1 MKKETILSVV
11 LGLTAGIGGGILVL
25 ATSKGA
31 VQDQPPADGQQGV
44 ITITPAVTIESPQ
57 TDKLSIQSPLDKTI
71 VTTDTITITGKA
83 HPGSLIT
90 SFSAGGEK
98 SLKAKEK
105 TFSIE
110 HPLIEGE
117 NTIIITSYDPNGT
130 SEQSQIVVYLI
141 KN

>member
-1 MKKETILSVV
+1 MKKETILSVA

-25 ATSKGA
+25 TTSKNA
-31 VQDQPPADGQQGV
+31 VQEHPPTDDQQGG

-71 VTTDTITITGKA
+71 VATDTITITGKA
-83 HPGSLIT
+83 HQGSLIT
-90 SFSAGGEK
+90 TFSPAGEK
-98 SLKAKEK
+98 SLKSKDK

-117 NTIIITSYDPNGT
+117 NTIIVTSYGPNGS
-130 SEQSQIVVYLI
+130 SEQAQIIVYLI
-141 KN
+141 K